1 MGIVDNVTEVEVRE
15 SCPGQGI
22 IQDQRGS
29 VRINRGI
36 YHQL

>member
-1 MGIVDNVTEVEVRE
+1 MGDNVTEVEVRE

-29 VRINRGI
+29 TEESIINFS
-36 YHQL
+36 